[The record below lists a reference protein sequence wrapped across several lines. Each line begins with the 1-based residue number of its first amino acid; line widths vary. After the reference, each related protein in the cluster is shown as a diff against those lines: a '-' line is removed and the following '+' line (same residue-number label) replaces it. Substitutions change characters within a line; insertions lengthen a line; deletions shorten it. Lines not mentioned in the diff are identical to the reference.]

1 MDTLLL
7 ALRVV
12 LSLGAVVGVLWL
24 VQRRVTRATRGRGP
38 ADPLRVVARRGL
50 GQKASVVV
58 VDTGGQRFLLGV
70 TEHAVNV
77 LHTSE
82 APAEEVG
89 ADAFARLL
97 TDGQNGS
104 QNSDGQGGPQNSDAR
119 RVGPARGMGGPT
131 AVPQR
136 FRERRRGSAMDGS
149 ILSASTWRQAA
160 AVIRKGLIG

>member
-12 LSLGAVVGVLWL
+12 LSLGAVVAVLWL

-97 TDGQNGS
+97 
-104 QNSDGQGGPQNSDAR
+104 SDAQNSDAQSSDAQSSDVR
-119 RVGPARGMGGPT
+119 RLGPARGMGGPT

-136 FRERRRGSAMDGS
+136 FRERRRGSVMEGS

>member
-12 LSLGAVVGVLWL
+12 LSLGAVVAVLWL
-24 VQRRVTRATRGRGP
+24 VQRRVTRSTRGRGP
-38 ADPLRVVARRGL
+38 ADPLKVVARRGL

-89 ADAFARLL
+89 ADAFASLL
-97 TDGQNGS
+97 VHAHVG
-104 QNSDGQGGPQNSDAR
+104 DAR
-119 RVGPARGMGGPT
+119 RLETDAQRTGPT
-131 AVPQR
+131 AAPQR
-136 FRERRRGSAMDGS
+136 FRERQRGSAMEGS

>member
-24 VQRRVTRATRGRGP
+24 VQRRVSRVTRSGGP
-38 ADPLRVVARRGL
+38 ADPLKVVARRGL

-82 APAEEVG
+82 VPAEEVG

-97 TDGQNGS
+97 THAQD
-104 QNSDGQGGPQNSDAR
+104 DR
-119 RVGPARGMGGPT
+119 PT
-131 AVPQR
+131 ADPQR
-136 FRERRRGSAMDGS
+136 FRDRKRPGSMDGS
-149 ILSASTWRQAA
+149 ILSAATWKQAGA
-160 AVIRKGLIG
+160 AIKKGLNG